1 MANYRGFKAV
11 SLAAGQSGSC
21 NLQNG
26 THKNVW
32 GVLRGTSATSGL
44 VELEGS
50 GSILLEHLAVGE
62 PFPCYPVNVVC
73 TAGNVYILS

>member
-32 GVLRGTSATSGL
+32 GVMRGTSATSGS
-44 VELEGS
+44 VVLEGS

-62 PFPCYPVNVVC
+62 PFPCYPVNVTC
-73 TAGNVYILS
+73 TAGTVYILS

>member
-1 MANYRGFKAV
+1 MTNYRGFKAV

-21 NLQNG
+21 NLENG

-32 GVLRGTSATSGL
+32 GVMRGTSATSGS
-44 VELEGS
+44 VALEGS

-62 PFPCYPVNVVC
+62 PFPCYPVNVTC
-73 TAGNVYILS
+73 TAGTVYILS